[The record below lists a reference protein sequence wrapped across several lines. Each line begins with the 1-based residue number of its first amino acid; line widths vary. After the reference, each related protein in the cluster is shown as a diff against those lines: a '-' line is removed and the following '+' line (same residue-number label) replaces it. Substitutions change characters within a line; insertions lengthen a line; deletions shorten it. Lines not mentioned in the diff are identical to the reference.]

1 LSSIEDQNAAPARG
15 RNGFHDSGI
24 EPKTAEKASRN
35 GKSAM
40 SLIIVLLMSSLVV
53 VLAVMGLADAVAH
66 LVGWGIR
73 SIKSASLARSSIALP
88 QDRLTA

>member
-1 LSSIEDQNAAPARG
+1 
-15 RNGFHDSGI
+15 
-24 EPKTAEKASRN
+24 
-35 GKSAM
+35 M